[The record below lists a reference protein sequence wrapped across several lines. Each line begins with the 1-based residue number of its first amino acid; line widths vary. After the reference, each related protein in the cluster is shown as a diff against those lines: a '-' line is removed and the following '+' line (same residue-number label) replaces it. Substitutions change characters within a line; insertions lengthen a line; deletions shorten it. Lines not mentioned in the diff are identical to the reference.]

1 MCVIVICSINSIL
14 SKKLSLAQQNL
25 VYNKDRKSQK
35 TMKNYKEFK
44 SLIPIATALVMSA
57 AILASNLLFGGD
69 VWLRLRPAT
78 CLSSLEGCFCEH
90 IGDGLLKQPIN
101 AISSLAFV
109 LVGFLM
115 ISRRR
120 PELNLLA
127 LAAIITGLG
136 SAFYHASLSFAGQFF
151 DVLGMHMVAIFMI
164 VYAFRFNK
172 RLGFSKTLWIFTVAT
187 VLLGVILWTAPES
200 RRYLF
205 AGLIII
211 GILLELLLAVRKKS
225 LNCKYLI
232 SGILVMAIGQ
242 LIWQLDNSG
251 VVCYPDSLFQG
262 HGLWHILGA
271 IALYLLYKHYS
282 QNGSDY

>member
-1 MCVIVICSINSIL
+1 
-14 SKKLSLAQQNL
+14 
-25 VYNKDRKSQK
+25 
-35 TMKNYKEFK
+35 MKNYKKFK
-44 SLIPIATALVMSA
+44 NLLPIVTILGMLV
-57 AILASNLLFGGD
+57 AILALALLFSGD
-69 VWLRLRPAT
+69 IWFGLRPAT
-78 CLSSLEGCFCEH
+78 CLSSSTGCFCEH
-90 IGDGLLKQPIN
+90 IGDGLLRQPIN

-109 LVGFLM
+109 LAGFLM

-120 PELNLLA
+120 PELNLLGF
-127 LAAIITGLG
+127 AAIITGLG

-164 VYAFRFNK
+164 IYAFRFNK
-172 RLGFSKTLWIFTVAT
+172 KLDFSKTLWIFAVAT
-187 VLLGVILWTAPES
+187 IFLGVILWTAPEV

-205 AGLIII
+205 TGLIIV
-211 GILLELLLAVRKKS
+211 GILFEFFLAIRKKS
-225 LNCKYLI
+225 LNCRYLI

-271 IALYLLYKHYS
+271 AALYLLFIHYI
-282 QNGSDY
+282 GSKS